1 MANMSHCR
9 FQNTLIDFRDCAVTI
24 FAMID
29 GDAEPLSDYELRA
42 AKSLVHEAHELL
54 LLMCGATGLEI
65 EGLECGK
72 DMMDRVQKIAQARED
87 DEDATDEWEP
97 VVESVQLYNVI
108 NAGLE
113 RLNLDGPMTYDD
125 AMAFCDGV
133 EAEHGIE
140 VRIVPAE

>member
-9 FQNTLIDFRDCAVTI
+9 FQNTLIDFRDCA
-24 FAMID
+24 AMIHEMIHE
-29 GDAEPLSDYELRA
+29 DAEPLSDYELRA
-42 AKSLVHEAHELL
+42 ARNLVHEAYELL
-54 LLMCGATGLEI
+54 LTMCDATGLEI
-65 EGLECGK
+65 EGLECGQ
-72 DMMDRVQKIAQARED
+72 DIMQRVQRIAQARE
-87 DEDATDEWEP
+87 EDATDEWEP
-97 VVESVQLYNVI
+97 VAEPVQLYNVI

>member
-1 MANMSHCR
+1 MANMSYCR
-9 FQNTLIDFRDCAVTI
+9 FQNTLIDFRDCAATI
-24 FAMID
+24 NAMIHE
-29 GDAEPLSDYELRA
+29 DAEPLSDYELRA
-42 AKSLVHEAHELL
+42 ARNLVHEAYELL
-54 LLMCGATGLEI
+54 LAMCDTTGLEL
-65 EGLECGK
+65 GSLECGQ
-72 DMMDRVQKIAQARED
+72 DMMQRVQRIAQARE
-87 DEDATDEWEP
+87 EDATDEWEP
-97 VVESVQLYNVI
+97 VVEPPQLYNVI

>member
-1 MANMSHCR
+1 MANMSYCR
-9 FQNTLIDFRDCAVTI
+9 FQNTLIDFRDCAATI
-24 FAMID
+24 NAMIHE
-29 GDAEPLSDYELRA
+29 DAEPLSDYELRA
-42 AKSLVHEAHELL
+42 ARNLVHEAYELL
-54 LLMCGATGLEI
+54 LAMCDTTGLEL
-65 EGLECGK
+65 GSLECGQ
-72 DMMDRVQKIAQARED
+72 DMMQRVQRIAQARE
-87 DEDATDEWEP
+87 EDATDEWEP
-97 VVESVQLYNVI
+97 VVEPPQLYNVV

>member
-1 MANMSHCR
+1 M
-9 FQNTLIDFRDCAVTI
+9 IDFRDCANTI
-24 FAMID
+24 NAMINE
-29 GDAEPLSDYELRA
+29 DAEPLSDYELRA
-42 AKSLVHEAHELL
+42 AKCLVHVAFELL
-54 LLMCGATGLEI
+54 LTMCYETGLELAT
-65 EGLECGK
+65 LECSE

-87 DEDATDEWEP
+87 DDDATDEWEP
-97 VVESVQLYNVI
+97 AAEPVQLYNVI

-113 RLNLDGPMTYDD
+113 RLNLDGPMSYDD

>member
-9 FQNTLIDFRDCAVTI
+9 FQNTLIDFRDCANTI
-24 FAMID
+24 NAMIHE
-29 GDAEPLSDYELRA
+29 DAEPLSDYELRA
-42 AKSLVHEAHELL
+42 AKNLVHEAYELL
-54 LLMCGATGLEI
+54 LAMCDTTGLEI
-65 EGLECGK
+65 GSLDCGQ
-72 DMMDRVQKIAQARED
+72 DMMQRVQRIAQEREN
-87 DEDATDEWEP
+87 DATDTWEP
-97 VVESVQLYNVI
+97 AEEPPQLYNVI

-113 RLNLDGPMTYDD
+113 RLNLDGPMSYED

>member
-9 FQNTLIDFRDCAVTI
+9 FQNTLIDFRDCAATI
-24 FAMID
+24 NAMID
-29 GDAEPLSDYELRA
+29 GDAEPLSDNELRA
-42 AKSLVHEAHELL
+42 ARNLVHEAHKLL
-54 LLMCGATGLEI
+54 LTMCDATGLEI
-65 EGLECGK
+65 EGLDC
-72 DMMDRVQKIAQARED
+72 DQDIMQRVQRIAQARE
-87 DEDATDEWEP
+87 EDATDEWEP
-97 VVESVQLYNVI
+97 VVEPPQLYNVI

-113 RLNLDGPMTYDD
+113 RLNLDGPMSYDD

>member
-9 FQNTLIDFRDCAVTI
+9 FQNTLIDFRDCAATI
-24 FAMID
+24 NAMINE
-29 GDAEPLSDYELRA
+29 DAEPLSDYELRA
-42 AKSLVHEAHELL
+42 AKNLVHEAYELL
-54 LLMCGATGLEI
+54 LTMCDATDLDIGSLD
-65 EGLECGK
+65 CGK
-72 DMMDRVQKIAQARED
+72 DMMGRVQKIAQSHEADPDDDGGD
-87 DEDATDEWEP
+87 DEP
-97 VVESVQLYNVI
+97 QLYNVI

-113 RLNLDGPMTYDD
+113 RLNLDGPMTYED

>member
-9 FQNTLIDFRDCAVTI
+9 FQNTLIDFRDCAATI
-24 FAMID
+24 NAMINE
-29 GDAEPLSDYELRA
+29 DAEPLSVYELRA
-42 AKSLVHEAHELL
+42 AKNLVHEAYELL
-54 LLMCGATGLEI
+54 LAMCDTTGLEL
-65 EGLECGK
+65 GSLECGQ
-72 DMMDRVQKIAQARED
+72 DMMQRVQRIAQARED

-97 VVESVQLYNVI
+97 VVEPVQLYNVI

-113 RLNLDGPMTYDD
+113 RLNLDGPMSYDD

-133 EAEHGIE
+133 QDEHDIE

>member
-1 MANMSHCR
+1 
-9 FQNTLIDFRDCAVTI
+9 
-24 FAMID
+24 
-29 GDAEPLSDYELRA
+29 
-42 AKSLVHEAHELL
+42 
-54 LLMCGATGLEI
+54 
-65 EGLECGK
+65 
-72 DMMDRVQKIAQARED
+72 MMDRVQKIAQARED

-97 VVESVQLYNVI
+97 TVEPVQLYNVV

-113 RLNLDGPMTYDD
+113 RLNLDGPMSYDD